1 MQFILIIHTVI
12 VSDTLQSHFEDRNS
26 KQIAFS
32 TLIDAFS
39 SVTVFLFAPL
49 TFYTVGEV
57 IKWKKLYWRGK
68 VICFSVQKNSLAS
81 FL

>member
-1 MQFILIIHTVI
+1 MQCFLIIHTVI

-39 SVTVFLFAPL
+39 SVTIISYAFDILHCWWFNQMEKAIL
-49 TFYTVGEV
+49 KGQGHLLLCTE
-57 IKWKKLYWRGK
+57 K
-68 VICFSVQKNSLAS
+68 
-81 FL
+81 